1 MFKRGNL
8 KREDVK
14 CSENNMEA
22 LKIIDN
28 DEKLTLDRQR
38 MLRCGFGESELTLC
52 GRDHQNI
59 EDGDA
64 EIGKENSY
72 HHNLDG

>member
-1 MFKRGNL
+1 MFKRGSL
-8 KREDVK
+8 KREDASAVK

-22 LKIIDN
+22 LRSLTMM
-28 DEKLTLDRQR
+28 KLTLDRRR

-64 EIGKENSY
+64 EIGEENSSY
-72 HHNLDG
+72 W